1 MGAEVARNEWSNE
14 QRRRYREKIVQ
25 NLDVFERMLVTSSF
39 DHGEHMTGMEVERH
53 LVDDELRPSYNNAA
67 VLEAIDNAAFQTELA
82 QFNIECNVDPGCFR
96 ATRCGSSSRTCA
108 TPSTGP
114 GSG

>member
-39 DHGEHMTGMEVERH
+39 DSDVPMTGMEIELSAMIGRKAD
-53 LVDDELRPSYNNAA
+53 LRTAGDLSRYFRDE
-67 VLEAIDNAAFQTELA
+67 VLGEAEVQYA
-82 QFNIECNVDPGCFR
+82 
-96 ATRCGSSSRTCA
+96 S
-108 TPSTGP
+108 
-114 GSG
+114 